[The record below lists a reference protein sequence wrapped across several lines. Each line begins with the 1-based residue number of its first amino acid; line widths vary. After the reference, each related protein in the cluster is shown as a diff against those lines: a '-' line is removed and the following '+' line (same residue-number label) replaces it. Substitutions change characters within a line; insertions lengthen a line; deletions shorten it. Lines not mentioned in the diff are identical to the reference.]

1 MTVDRSLPTISS
13 DPGGVNGSD
22 WTGLASESL
31 AAVWE
36 HLGGVLTS
44 VAQADVNVVTANL
57 KYGTSFSAYTEPLMT
72 VLIPVAANTGAVTL
86 NINSV
91 GAIAIVRP
99 DGTAL
104 QAGDLT
110 IGRPMILM
118 YVQALNKFV
127 YMNFVDYSVITAEI
141 GQLKKK
147 WRVVVSGSVSSG
159 SSTLITLDGI
169 QGEVGDILQ
178 LPNFDHLSLPVDIP
192 QTDKLENYTNGNT
205 TIRVTSTTV
214 NDRNHYVRFY
224 KDATLI
230 GEMATLF
237 STDTINWSYQAV
249 GDLGLGNGFM
259 YPLDDADS
267 HDYSIQIQAG
277 GSCTIHVEIDAFM
290 ELFTLDGTFT

>member
-57 KYGTSFSAYTEPLMT
+57 KYGTSFSAYTEPLT
-72 VLIPVAANTGAVTL
+72 TILIPVAANTGAVTL

-99 DGTAL
+99 DGTGL

-110 IGRPMILM
+110 IGRPMILI

-127 YMNFVDYSVITAEI
+127 YMNFVDYSAITTEI

-147 WRVVVSGSVSSG
+147 WRVVASGSVTASG
-159 SSTLITLDGI
+159 TTLITLDGV
-169 QGEVGDILQ
+169 QGAVGDILQ
-178 LPNFDHLSLPVDIP
+178 LPSFDHLSLPVDIP

-205 TIRVTSTTV
+205 TIRVTATTQ
-214 NDRNHYVRFY
+214 NDRTHTINFY

-230 GEMATLF
+230 GQMATLF
-237 STDTINWSYQAV
+237 STNFTTWDYQSV

-259 YPLDDADS
+259 YPLDDTSS
-267 HDYSIQIQAG
+267 HDYSISISAG
-277 GSCTIHVEIDAFM
+277 GSCTLYVEIDAFA
-290 ELFTLDGTFT
+290 ELFTLDGTFS